1 MTIQKII
8 GENGVQ
14 SELCNAGACP
24 AAILGDKENAY
35 VQGYNL
41 TPEESATLGKP
52 DGESFVRIP
61 LATLKKIAAQVIE
74 A

>member
-1 MTIQKII
+1 MTIKKIL
-8 GENGVQ
+8 GENGQQ
-14 SELCNAGACP
+14 SELCNGGGCP
-24 AAILGDKENAY
+24 AAIITDNGDAF

-41 TPEESATLGKP
+41 SQEEEAGLGQP